1 MSYILYFLNLK
12 INCINNHTPP
22 RRKTSTDI
30 TVSISSAPSASKTAA
45 VFILEDCVQKL
56 RISRASV
63 QLDGV
68 LSLSLSCHVK
78 SPSIFFWRK
87 CTIKKSWKKKLKII
101 FIISLNV
108 KFYIYYIVSGFCS
121 VWNTPFGTSPILWQT
136 GISVASKVHSSL
148 QRQTCTYAWLY
159 TGLQTLKMGKIKGT
173 IKKIK
178 CSMCILIIKD
188 TILYILLMIWAFY
201 FYFIGGPVVE
211 MQGDEM
217 TR

>member
-68 LSLSLSCHVK
+68 LSLSLSFHVK

-87 CTIKKSWKKKLKII
+87 CTIKKSWKKIENN
-101 FIISLNV
+101 F
-108 KFYIYYIVSGFCS
+108 YYISQC
-121 VWNTPFGTSPILWQT
+121 
-136 GISVASKVHSSL
+136 K
-148 QRQTCTYAWLY
+148 
-159 TGLQTLKMGKIKGT
+159 
-173 IKKIK
+173 
-178 CSMCILIIKD
+178 
-188 TILYILLMIWAFY
+188 ILYILYRVRILFRLKYPFWYLTYIMTDRDIRSVQSSFKPTTSDVHVRVV
-201 FYFIGGPVVE
+201 IPVYKLLRWGKSKVL
-211 MQGDEM
+211 
-217 TR
+217 